1 LKRLLTFIVL
11 AITAVSVCIQ
21 PAAAFEEPLLLVT
34 DRQGNK
40 LYFVNAD
47 TYEILGSLAT
57 GIQPQEI
64 AVTPDNKKAFVA
76 NHNDHRNTIMVVD
89 LENLTKVGEL
99 VPTPYWKPHSMAV
112 TGDGTKLYVTCE
124 ATKSVAELN
133 IETGKVLRG
142 FKTNERNSH
151 MLVLSPDEKTIYT
164 ANSIHGTVVYIE
176 VESGLR
182 RGSILSGPGCEGIAI
197 SPDGLE
203 VWAANRQADTIAIID
218 TKTKKVTKTINC
230 KGYPLRVKFTPNGD
244 RALVSCATAN
254 VINVFDAKTHE
265 SIGFVR
271 TNEVPV
277 GIAMTPDAKR
287 VFTACNGEPSVT
299 VIDLEKQEILESFP
313 IGVYPFG
320 IAYVEGTGRP

>member
-1 LKRLLTFIVL
+1 MKRSLTLIVL

-21 PAAAFEEPLLLVT
+21 PSAAFEEPVLLVT
-34 DRQGNK
+34 DRQDNK
-40 LYFVNAD
+40 LYFVHAE
-47 TYEILGSLAT
+47 TYEILGTVAA
-57 GIQPQEI
+57 GFQPQEI
-64 AVTPDNKKAFVA
+64 AVTPDKKKAFVA
-76 NHNDHRNTIMVVD
+76 NYNDHRNTIMVID

-112 TGDGTKLYVTCE
+112 TSDGTKLYVTTE
-124 ATKSVAELN
+124 VTKSVAELD
-133 IETGKVLRG
+133 IKTGEVLRG

-151 MLVLSPDEKTIYT
+151 MLALSPDEKTIYT
-164 ANSIHGTVVYIE
+164 ANNAEGTVVYID

-182 RGSILSGPGCEGIAI
+182 KGAILSGPGCEGIAI

-203 VWAANRQADTIAIID
+203 VWAANRRGDTVVIID
-218 TKTKKVTKTINC
+218 TQTKKVTKKVACT
-230 KGYPLRVKFTPNGD
+230 GYPLRIMFTPEGD
-244 RALVSCATAN
+244 RALVSCAGAN
-254 VINVFDAKTHE
+254 VINIFDAKTHE

-287 VFTACNGEPSVT
+287 VYVACNGEPSVS
-299 VIDLEKQEILESFP
+299 VIDIDKQEMLDSFP

-320 IAYVEGTGRP
+320 IAYVEGTGSP